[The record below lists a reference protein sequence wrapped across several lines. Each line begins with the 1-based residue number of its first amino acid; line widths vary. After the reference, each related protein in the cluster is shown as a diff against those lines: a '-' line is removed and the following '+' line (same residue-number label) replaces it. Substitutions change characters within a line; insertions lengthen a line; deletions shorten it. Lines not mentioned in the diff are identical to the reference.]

1 MGEVARTILLKNMET
16 IQNNLKHSVNLIVKL
31 FWNLLYSSGSCL
43 TVTGGSELKW
53 HSSHL

>member
-1 MGEVARTILLKNMET
+1 MET